1 MTRTNHRRENRSTKL
16 ANTCNKQKK
25 RAEFHARLQERVIGV
40 DMSTLKSIRWQR
52 LWYYP
57 KTRLY
62 PTVPFDKE
70 KDKPLRHPT
79 PDEVSKACKLVDEKF
94 FLMNFGRVVLVDP
107 NDEDSV
113 IAIMEFT
120 PWDHLTE
127 TDKENLN
134 FISTF
139 LHQSKEFINPVGSST
154 RSWGGKMWGIGWR
167 KSQDFMQI
175 FGRYIKA
182 FPPSKME
189 KFDKLF
195 QQSKHLGEILGNY
208 YRSLSSCAFE
218 HSHAL
223 LEHFNLPS
231 FDSLSFGEKPS
242 PNSCSPHLTFTTD
255 NFFNPPHK
263 DHNDI
268 SKWAFVMFI
277 PIYS

>member
-1 MTRTNHRRENRSTKL
+1 MTNATLIEVFHDGRENRSSKL
-16 ANTCNKQKK
+16 ANTRNKQKK
-25 RAEFHARLQERVIGV
+25 RVEFHARLQERVIGV

-52 LWYYP
+52 LRYYP

-79 PDEVSKACKLVDEKF
+79 PDEVSKACELVDRKF

-120 PWDHLTE
+120 PWDQLTE

-139 LHQSKEFINPVGSST
+139 LHQSKEFVNPVGSST

-167 KSQDFMQI
+167 KSQDFMQK

-195 QQSKHLGEILGNY
+195 QQSKLLGEILGDY
-208 YRSLSSCAFE
+208 YRVEASIMQF
-218 HSHAL
+218 
-223 LEHFNLPS
+223 
-231 FDSLSFGEKPS
+231 
-242 PNSCSPHLTFTTD
+242 
-255 NFFNPPHK
+255 
-263 DHNDI
+263 
-268 SKWAFVMFI
+268 
-277 PIYS
+277 